1 MKYGIWILCL
11 VIIVGCET
19 RPDAVKT
26 LEKLQTADWD
36 IWREAGYD
44 LALMDD
50 NAVPFL
56 IQTLTNESREA
67 RWHACYFLRNSYPD
81 ARALPTLT
89 EVFLHDTDEYVRSTA
104 AYAIADIDTA
114 YARTLMIQTMDAEAS
129 EITENIAVEVLS
141 QLRDERVIPMLV
153 NRLGAPET
161 RMDAAFALGAF
172 KDKRAIPR
180 LLNILDEK
188 ALDSSFRE
196 KAAETLAR
204 IGDPQTLPT
213 LVNLIDSRFA
223 NNVVPELSQFSA
235 SVVPLLL
242 EKFKRNASPEIRAS
256 IASVLEN
263 IHAPELAPLYGQIY
277 LETEAYELQN
287 AISYALENMGAEG
300 FKSLVKIAKQKIDHR
315 VLRALSTYNSEAAV
329 DVVATLALDESSPIR
344 LIAIETLGGF
354 GQLWKAQIATYLPR
368 LLADEDP
375 MVQLNTLNLIKQ
387 LKIVEMRPALQKLT
401 DATNQN
407 IANAAHTVLAV
418 LSGTVPLKL
427 EMETEQPRYDYGA
440 PIALSYRITNTG
452 THTIKISPAPDILFL
467 NRVEIRQPDG
477 TLARF
482 RGPLVSPASPRAG
495 DYHTLKA
502 GSTLT
507 HTVSLSTF
515 HWLDQVGRYTIQPS
529 IHIWAD
535 GLKFGFMAWTGILT
549 GPEVHFDIEPP
560 SVDEVNKMLA
570 LMETELEKEEHRIE
584 AFRTLY
590 QFGELRLT
598 KAIPLLKKLA
608 SDSER
613 NSASRL
619 REQALNALA
628 KFTAPNLTPFWIQGL
643 DSSHVSQ
650 TLAIKALRANGDTR
664 ALERLRRIAFR
675 ENSDT
680 AALALQQL
688 GDDSAVEWLTALAQ
702 RELRHWNA
710 KQRQKG
716 AVTLSRLHPSNTQ
729 TQRRNVLTEPW
740 FYANNYIPHLVSDWK
755 AIADKA
761 ATHTGL
767 KTLLA
772 HAHPM
777 IQRAAAYEL
786 THLGDA
792 SGIHLITPDLHAND
806 VHTRMEAREA
816 LLRVNPQ

>member
-11 VIIVGCET
+11 VIVVGCET

-44 LALMDD
+44 LALMGD
-50 NAVPFL
+50 NTVPFL

-81 ARALPTLT
+81 SRALPTLT

-104 AYAIADIDTA
+104 ADAIADIDTA
-114 YARTLMIQTMDAEAS
+114 YARTLMIQAMDTES
-129 EITENIAVEVLS
+129 NEITQNIAVEVLS
-141 QLRDERVIPMLV
+141 RLRDERVIPMLV
-153 NRLGAPET
+153 TRLGAPET

-172 KDKRAIPR
+172 KDKRAIPI

-188 ALDSSFRE
+188 ALDNSFRE
-196 KAAETLAR
+196 RAVAILAR

-223 NNVVPELSQFSA
+223 DTVVMELPQFGA

-242 EKFKRNASPEIRAS
+242 EKFARNASPEVRDR
-256 IASVLEN
+256 IARVLRN
-263 IHAPELAPLYGQIY
+263 IHAPELAPLYEQIY
-277 LETEAYELQN
+277 LETDAYELQD
-287 AISYALENMGAEG
+287 AISDALQNMGAEG
-300 FKSLVKIAKQKIDHR
+300 FKSLVKVAKQKTGHR
-315 VLRALSTYNSEAAV
+315 TLRALSTYNSEAAV
-329 DVVATLALDESSPIR
+329 DAVATLALDESSPIR
-344 LIAIETLGGF
+344 LIAIETLGRF
-354 GQLWKAQIATYLPR
+354 GRLWKAQISIYLPR

-375 MVQLNTLNLIKQ
+375 IVQLNTLRLIKQ

-401 DATNQN
+401 DAMNPN

-418 LSGTVPLKL
+418 LSGAAPLKL
-427 EMETEQPRYDYGA
+427 EIETDQPRYDYGER
-440 PIALSYRITNTG
+440 IALSYRITNIG
-452 THTIKISPAPDILFL
+452 PHTIKISPVREILFL
-467 NRVEIRQPDG
+467 ERVEIRQPDG
-477 TLARF
+477 TLVLF
-482 RGPLVSPASPRAG
+482 RGPLVSPTPPRAA
-495 DYHTLKA
+495 DYRTLKA

-507 HTVSLSTF
+507 QTVSLSTF
-515 HWLDQVGRYTIQPS
+515 HWLDQVGRYTIQPR

-535 GLKFGFMAWTGILT
+535 GLRFGFMAWTGILT

-560 SVDEVNKMLA
+560 TTDEMNRMLA
-570 LMETELEKEEHRIE
+570 LVEAELETEAHRME
-584 AFRTLY
+584 AIRTLHRL
-590 QFGELRLT
+590 GELRLP

-608 SDSER
+608 LDSER
-613 NSASRL
+613 DPVL
-619 REQALNALA
+619 RKWALNALA
-628 KFTAPNLTPFWIQGL
+628 KFTAPNLTPFWLQML
-643 DSSHVSQ
+643 DGSHVSQ
-650 TLAIKALRANGDTR
+650 TLAMKALRVNGDAR
-664 ALERLRRIAFR
+664 ALAPLRRITFR
-675 ENSDT
+675 DASDT

-688 GDDSAVEWLTALAQ
+688 GDDSAVEWLTALAERNLQ
-702 RELRHWNA
+702 HWDA
-710 KQRQKG
+710 KQRQNG
-716 AVTLSRLHPSNTQ
+716 AVTLSRLQPSNTRI
-729 TQRRNVLTEPW
+729 QRRNVLTEPW
-740 FYANNYIPHLVSDWK
+740 FYANKYAPDLVSDWE

-761 ATHTGL
+761 ATRPGL

-786 THLGDA
+786 TYLGDV

-806 VHTRMEAREA
+806 VQTRMEARAA
-816 LLRVNPQ
+816 LLRVNAR

>member
-11 VIIVGCET
+11 VIVVGCET

-44 LALMDD
+44 LALMGD
-50 NAVPFL
+50 NTVPFL

-81 ARALPTLT
+81 SRALPTLT

-104 AYAIADIDTA
+104 ADAIADIDTA
-114 YARTLMIQTMDAEAS
+114 YARTLMIQVMDTES
-129 EITENIAVEVLS
+129 NEITQNIAVEVLS
-141 QLRDERVIPMLV
+141 RLRDERVIPMLV
-153 NRLGAPET
+153 TRLGAPET

-172 KDKRAIPR
+172 KDKRAIPI

-196 KAAETLAR
+196 RTVATLAR

-223 NNVVPELSQFSA
+223 DTVVMELPQFGA

-242 EKFKRNASPEIRAS
+242 EKFARNASPEVRDR
-256 IASVLEN
+256 IASVLRN

-277 LETEAYELQN
+277 LETDAYELQD
-287 AISYALENMGAEG
+287 AISDALQNMGAEG
-300 FKSLVKIAKQKIDHR
+300 FKSLVKVAKQKTGHR
-315 VLRALSTYNSEAAV
+315 TLRALSTYNSEAAV
-329 DVVATLALDESSPIR
+329 DAVATLALDESYPIR
-344 LIAIETLGGF
+344 LIAIETLGRF
-354 GQLWKAQIATYLPR
+354 GRLWKAQISIYLPR

-375 MVQLNTLNLIKQ
+375 IVQLNTLRLIKQ

-401 DATNQN
+401 DAMNPN

-418 LSGTVPLKL
+418 LSGAAPLKL
-427 EMETEQPRYDYGA
+427 EIETDQPRYDYGER
-440 PIALSYRITNTG
+440 IALSYRITNIG
-452 THTIKISPAPDILFL
+452 THTIKISPVREILFL
-467 NRVEIRQPDG
+467 ERVEIRQPDG
-477 TLARF
+477 TLVLF
-482 RGPLVSPASPRAG
+482 RGPLVSPAPPRAA
-495 DYHTLKA
+495 DYRTLKA

-507 HTVSLSTF
+507 QTVSLSTF
-515 HWLDQVGRYTIQPS
+515 HWLDQVGRYTIQPR

-535 GLKFGFMAWTGILT
+535 GLRFGFMAWTGILT
-549 GPEVHFDIEPP
+549 APEVHFDIEPP
-560 SVDEVNKMLA
+560 TTDEMNRMLA
-570 LMETELEKEEHRIE
+570 LMETELETEAHRME
-584 AFRTLY
+584 AIRTLHRL
-590 QFGELRLT
+590 GELRLP

-608 SDSER
+608 LDSER
-613 NSASRL
+613 DPVL
-619 REQALNALA
+619 RKWALNALA
-628 KFTAPNLTPFWIQGL
+628 KFTAPNLTPFWIQML
-643 DSSHVSQ
+643 DRSHVSQ
-650 TLAIKALRANGDTR
+650 TLAVKALRANGDAR
-664 ALERLRRIAFR
+664 ALEPLRRIAFR
-675 ENSDT
+675 DASDT

-688 GDDSAVEWLTALAQ
+688 GDDSAVEWLTALAERNLQ
-702 RELRHWNA
+702 HWDA
-710 KQRQKG
+710 KQRQNG
-716 AVTLSRLHPSNTQ
+716 AVTLSRLQPSNTRI
-729 TQRRNVLTEPW
+729 QRRKVLTEPW
-740 FYANNYIPHLVSDWK
+740 FYANNYAPDLVSDWE

-761 ATHTGL
+761 STRPGL

-786 THLGDA
+786 TYLGDV

-806 VHTRMEAREA
+806 VQTRMEARAA
-816 LLRVNPQ
+816 LLRVNVE